1 MISIPALVRLVGGAA
16 IVAPLLWVANVYM
29 WQAAPAP
36 EKPLSPQAAVKP
48 VAQPLD
54 IAPMPGPSPGQMPGA
69 SSAPIAGNKPPSQPT
84 AATAFQPQAPMPT
97 ASTGRA
103 ARDVRTQPTV
113 TPSGDPPPLVV
124 TPTIGPG
131 RTQATEAKPVTPA
144 TRPLLAREQD
154 PVTAEPDETPAAVGA
169 ARGSAGCQNY
179 KSYDPAT
186 QTYRSFDGKT
196 LGVQAPSPLS
206 SLVQRGI
213 PRRQTR
219 CGFATLLSMPPRFG
233 STGGRGH
240 RPTASTLTRIE
251 RSSKSVPSRALGLI
265 AHEHDGENCHV
276 EIAFRAAGRQA
287 LCDLAKRTLHLGR
300 HDSPVRPDEAGDAA
314 IDQGIVPGAASRN
327 CHPEESARQRISPA
341 LRDPR
346 KLRSQDKA

>member
-1 MISIPALVRLVGGAA
+1 MILRVVNGQGMISIPALVRLVGGAA

-131 RTQATEAKPVTPA
+131 RTQATEARPVTPT

-196 LGVQAPSPLS
+196 
-206 SLVQRGI
+206 RECK
-213 PRRQTR
+213 PR
-219 CGFATLLSMPPRFG
+219 
-233 STGGRGH
+233 
-240 RPTASTLTRIE
+240 
-251 RSSKSVPSRALGLI
+251 
-265 AHEHDGENCHV
+265 
-276 EIAFRAAGRQA
+276 
-287 LCDLAKRTLHLGR
+287 
-300 HDSPVRPDEAGDAA
+300 
-314 IDQGIVPGAASRN
+314 
-327 CHPEESARQRISPA
+327 AR
-341 LRDPR
+341 
-346 KLRSQDKA
+346 